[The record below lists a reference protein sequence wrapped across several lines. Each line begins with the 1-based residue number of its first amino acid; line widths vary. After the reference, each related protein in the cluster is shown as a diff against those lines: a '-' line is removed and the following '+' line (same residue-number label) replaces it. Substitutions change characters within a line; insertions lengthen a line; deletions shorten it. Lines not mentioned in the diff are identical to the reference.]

1 MLPLSQKDDLVKKG
15 LLNGA
20 QAFTGPY
27 GLQVGVAGGC
37 NYECEFCGDFSSRR
51 VEPTKNKNLIMFD
64 SDRFF
69 SLVNDAADMGVEQ
82 ISIVGIGE
90 PFMHRDIMK
99 FVRHVKKSGMKL
111 MITTNGSMLTQN
123 KVEELARLDV
133 DILNISL
140 NAVTQ
145 ETYTRVHGEG
155 RGRYFAKIVD
165 NVRLLTGNAKPWVSL
180 RFVMLP
186 YNICELELFLDTAL
200 KLSVDEIVLQNCV
213 APGFAPDLNLN
224 SEERK
229 KVAEI
234 LFDLRDKGS
243 FKGIKSNA
251 DFFISRYGGTLLD
264 IESRKYM
271 GYVVDNDFFR
281 HYPCYAGWT
290 YAMILENG
298 DVRPCCYCGVS
309 LGNINTSSF
318 KDIWFSADYNNFR
331 RKLVALP
338 KTETAPQGCHCFNNC
353 GSVID
358 TIKTMARV
366 GKSRSA

>member
-1 MLPLSQKDDLVKKG
+1 MSQKDELVKKG
-15 LLNGA
+15 LVNGE

-27 GLQVGVAGGC
+27 GLQVGIAGGC

-51 VEPTKNKNLIMFD
+51 AEPTKNENLLMLD

-99 FVRHVKKSGMKL
+99 FVSHVKKNGMRL
-111 MITTNGSMLTQN
+111 MITTNGSMLTQS
-123 KVEELARLDV
+123 KVEELARLNV

-140 NAVTQ
+140 NAGTQ

-155 RGRYFAKIVD
+155 QGRYFTKILD
-165 NVRLLTGNAKPWVSL
+165 NIQLLTGNTKPWVSL

-186 YNICELELFLDTAL
+186 YNIGELELFLETAL
-200 KLSVDEIVLQNCV
+200 KLSANEIVLQNCV
-213 APGFAPDLNLN
+213 APGFAPDLSL
-224 SEERK
+224 SLVEQK
-229 KVAEI
+229 TVAKT
-234 LFDLRDKGS
+234 LLGLRDKGRLD
-243 FKGIKSNA
+243 GIKSNA
-251 DFFISRYGGTLLD
+251 DFFISRYGGMAVNG
-264 IESRKYM
+264 ENKKYM

-281 HYPCYAGWT
+281 HHPCYAGWT

-309 LGNINTSSF
+309 LGNINSSSF
-318 KDIWFSADYNNFR
+318 KDIWFSAGYNNFR
-331 RKLVALP
+331 RKLIALP
-338 KTETAPQGCHCFNNC
+338 KTAMAPQGCHCFNNC
-353 GSVID
+353 GSVVD
-358 TIKTMARV
+358 TIKTMERV
-366 GKSRSA
+366 KKNRSA